1 MAWPVFKT
9 ATEAPSAA
17 PVGSIP
23 TRSRVLSSAA
33 GGTGRAIRT
42 SSMTT
47 LLVVNPAAGRGR
59 AGRLADAAAAA
70 CAAAWGAVERLDTTA
85 PGTAVEQVRRAVEG
99 GVERVV
105 VLGGDGSL
113 HEAANGLLRADVR
126 TRPPITVLPAGTGND
141 FAKLAGTV
149 GLSPAEAVPRLA
161 RGRVRMLDVGYAWDE
176 YFLNSVGIGF
186 DAEVAAEVARG
197 GRLSGIPAYL
207 VAVVRVL
214 RGFVSP
220 TLSCRWDEASF
231 TDRFLLIEIGVG
243 PVVGGGFRITPHA
256 RPDDGVFDVCAIRHQ
271 STLGIL
277 TKLPLAM
284 FGWHTRLAAVRSF
297 RTASLAISRADGPL
311 RAQMDGELRSLRSD
325 MSITLKPLAL
335 PVLVTA

>member
-1 MAWPVFKT
+1 
-9 ATEAPSAA
+9 
-17 PVGSIP
+17 
-23 TRSRVLSSAA
+23 
-33 GGTGRAIRT
+33 
-42 SSMTT
+42 MTT
-47 LLVVNPAAGRGR
+47 LLLVNPAAGRGR
-59 AGRLADAAAAA
+59 AGRLAPAAAAA
-70 CAAAWGAVERLDTTA
+70 CAAAWGGVERLDTTA
-85 PGTAVEQVRRAVEG
+85 PGTAVEQVRRAVEA

-113 HEAANGLLRADVR
+113 HEAANGLLRARVAA
-126 TRPPITVLPAGTGND
+126 RPPITVLPAGTGND
-141 FAKLAGTV
+141 FAKLVGTV

-161 RGRVRMLDVGYAWDE
+161 RGRTRRVDVGHAWDE

-197 GRLSGIPAYL
+197 GALTGIPAYL
-207 VAVVRVL
+207 VAVIRVL

-220 TLSCRWDEASF
+220 TLTCRAPEASF
-231 TDRFLLIEIGVG
+231 TDRFLLVEIGVG
-243 PVVGGGFRITPHA
+243 PVVGGGFRITPNA

-297 RTASLAISRADGPL
+297 RTEGLEVSSADGPL
-311 RAQMDGELRSLRSD
+311 RVQMDGELRSLQSE
-325 MSITLKPLAL
+325 MTVTLQPLAL